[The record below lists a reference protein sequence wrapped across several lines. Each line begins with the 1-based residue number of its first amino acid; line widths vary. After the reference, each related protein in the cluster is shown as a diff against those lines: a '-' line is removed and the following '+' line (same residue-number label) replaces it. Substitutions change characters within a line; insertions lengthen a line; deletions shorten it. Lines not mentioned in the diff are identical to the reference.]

1 MVEGGVREGSWWRE
15 GSGGHGGGV
24 GRGDAIRGTECTAEC
39 EKNRGHKPGSR
50 GSRKENDREVNKI

>member
-1 MVEGGVREGSWWRE
+1 M
-15 GSGGHGGGV
+15 